1 MYSDKKISVGLVQ
14 IGDKFGDEYYLP
26 YSIGLLQAYAQRHL
40 KEPDRFEFLL
50 PIYCRVGVKEGVE
63 SLLNANIIFFSV
75 YIWNYQISLKI
86 AMGIK
91 QEMKDCIIVFG
102 GPQVPESTIGMRRF
116 LEDNPFVDIGC
127 YGQGEIPFLSILE
140 NFEEQLWGNVSSI
153 GFINKEN
160 GFVYNTT
167 SERIGNLDEIPPVYS
182 GGIFDPLIKAN
193 PEESWSALI
202 ETNRG
207 CPFLCSYCY
216 WGKKARNKLYQF
228 DMERIF
234 QEIDWFSH
242 NKIQFVFCCDANFGI
257 IDRDFEIV
265 RKVSENKNKY
275 GYPMAF
281 SVQNTKNSTEKIFTL
296 QKMLN
301 DYGLQKGV
309 NIALQSLNS
318 NTLERI
324 NRSNISMQTYKDLQS
339 MFTQSRIPTFSDMII
354 ALPEESYETFT
365 NGVSAVIES
374 GQHNKI
380 LFINL
385 TVLRNTE
392 MAEPE
397 YQDKY
402 GMRAVRSKM
411 ISHHTSLESTE
422 EVFEEQNLVVE
433 TESMPKE
440 DWVKTR
446 VFCWMTSLLYFNK
459 LLQIPFVIITK
470 MSSLGYKEL
479 IEVFMKTS
487 GKYGHLSEIL
497 TFFIKKAEEI
507 QEGGS
512 EYVASKK
519 WLNIWWPSDEIM
531 FIKICQEDLDLFYEE
546 SEMVIRDFL
555 LEREIILPDKLLHDT
570 IVLSKSL
577 LKVPFVKTD
586 LEIELNYNVLEVYQ
600 GVLRKMDVELKNRC
614 FNYTIDRTSNRWS
627 SCDEWLREVVWYGTK
642 KGAYL
647 YECKNEYVILE

>member
-1 MYSDKKISVGLVQ
+1 MNSDKKIIVGLVQ

-26 YSIGLLQAYAQRHL
+26 YSIGLLQAYAQRNI
-40 KEPDRFEFLL
+40 KEPERYKFLL
-50 PIYCRVGVKEGVE
+50 PIYRRVKVDDGVE
-63 SLLNANIIFFSV
+63 YLLSADIVFFSV

-91 QEMKDCIIVFG
+91 QLRKDCIVVFG
-102 GPQVPESTIGMRRF
+102 GPQVSESAIGMRMF
-116 LEDNPFVDIGC
+116 LENNPFVDIGC
-127 YGQGEIPFLSILE
+127 YGQGEIAFLSILE

-153 GFINKEN
+153 GFLNKEN
-160 GFVYNTT
+160 SFVYNTA
-167 SERIGNLDEIPPVYS
+167 SERISNLDEIPHVYS
-182 GGIFDPLIKAN
+182 GGIFNSLINAN
-193 PEESWSALI
+193 PEQSWSALI

-228 DMERIF
+228 GMERIF
-234 QEIDWFSH
+234 QEIDWFSQ

-265 RKVSENKNKY
+265 RKVSENKEKY

-281 SVQNTKNSTEKIFTL
+281 SVQNTKNSTEKIFML
-296 QKMLN
+296 QKILN
-301 DYGLQKGV
+301 DNDLQKGV
-309 NIALQSLNS
+309 NIALQSLNK
-318 NTLERI
+318 NTLKHV

-365 NGVSAVIES
+365 KGVSTVIES

-402 GMRAVRSKM
+402 GMKTVKSKM

-422 EVFEEQNLVVE
+422 EVFEEQDLVVE

-446 VFCWMTSLLYFNK
+446 VFCWMSSLLYFNK

-470 MSSLGYKEL
+470 LSSLGYKEL
-479 IEVFMKTS
+479 IEVFMETS
-487 GKYGHLSEIL
+487 GKYGKLSEIL

-507 QEGGS
+507 QKGGS
-512 EYVASKK
+512 EYVASEK
-519 WLNIWWPSDEIM
+519 WLNIWWPADEIM
-531 FIKICQEDLDLFYEE
+531 FIKVCREGIDVFYEE
-546 SEMVIRDFL
+546 AEMAIKDFL
-555 LEREIILPDKLLHDT
+555 LVKAISFPDKLLHDA
-570 IVLSKSL
+570 ILLNKSL
-577 LKVPFVKTD
+577 LKEPSAETVLRID
-586 LEIELNYNVLEVYQ
+586 LNHNVFEIYQ
-600 GVLRKMDVELKNRC
+600 GILRKTKVELETGC
-614 FNYTIDRTSNRWS
+614 FNYTIDKTSDRWS
-627 SCDEWLREVVWYGTK
+627 SWDEWLREVVWYGSK

-647 YECKNEYVILE
+647 YECKN

>member
-1 MYSDKKISVGLVQ
+1 VMNSDKKIIVGLVQ

-26 YSIGLLQAYAQRHL
+26 YSIGLLQAYAQRNI
-40 KEPDRFEFLL
+40 KEPERYKFLL
-50 PIYCRVGVKEGVE
+50 PIYRRVKVDDGVE
-63 SLLNANIIFFSV
+63 YLLSADIVFFSV

-91 QEMKDCIIVFG
+91 QLRKDCIVVFG
-102 GPQVPESTIGMRRF
+102 GPQVSESAIGMRMF
-116 LEDNPFVDIGC
+116 LENNPFVDIGC
-127 YGQGEIPFLSILE
+127 YGQGEIAFLSILE

-153 GFINKEN
+153 GFLNKEN
-160 GFVYNTT
+160 SFVYNTA
-167 SERIGNLDEIPPVYS
+167 SERISNLDEIPPVYS
-182 GGIFDPLIKAN
+182 GGIFNSLINAN
-193 PEESWSALI
+193 PEQSWSALI

-228 DMERIF
+228 GMERIF
-234 QEIDWFSH
+234 QEIDWFSQ

-265 RKVSENKNKY
+265 RKVSENKEKY

-281 SVQNTKNSTEKIFTL
+281 SVQNTKNSTEKIFML
-296 QKMLN
+296 QKILN
-301 DYGLQKGV
+301 DNDLQKGV
-309 NIALQSLNS
+309 NIALQSLNK
-318 NTLERI
+318 NTLKHV

-365 NGVSAVIES
+365 KGVSTVIES

-402 GMRAVRSKM
+402 GMKTVKSKM

-422 EVFEEQNLVVE
+422 EVFEEQDLVVE

-446 VFCWMTSLLYFNK
+446 VFCWMSSLLYFNK

-470 MSSLGYKEL
+470 LSSLGYKEL
-479 IEVFMKTS
+479 IEVFMETS
-487 GKYGHLSEIL
+487 GKYGKLSEIL

-507 QEGGS
+507 QKGGS
-512 EYVASKK
+512 EYVASEK
-519 WLNIWWPSDEIM
+519 WLNIWWPADEIM
-531 FIKICQEDLDLFYEE
+531 FIKVCREGIDVFYEE
-546 SEMVIRDFL
+546 AEMAIKDFL
-555 LEREIILPDKLLHDT
+555 LVKAISFPDKLLHDA
-570 IVLSKSL
+570 ILLNKSL
-577 LKVPFVKTD
+577 LKEPSAETVLRID
-586 LEIELNYNVLEVYQ
+586 LNHNVFEIYQ
-600 GVLRKMDVELKNRC
+600 GILRKTKVELETGC
-614 FNYTIDRTSNRWS
+614 FNYTIDKTSDRWS
-627 SCDEWLREVVWYGTK
+627 SWDEWLREVVWYGSK

-647 YECKNEYVILE
+647 YECKN

>member
-1 MYSDKKISVGLVQ
+1 MMNSDKKIIVGLVQ

-26 YSIGLLQAYAQRHL
+26 YSIGLLQAYAQRNI
-40 KEPDRFEFLL
+40 KEPERYKFLL
-50 PIYCRVGVKEGVE
+50 PIYRRVKVDDGVE
-63 SLLNANIIFFSV
+63 YLLSADIVFFSV

-91 QEMKDCIIVFG
+91 QLRKDCIVVFG
-102 GPQVPESTIGMRRF
+102 GPQVSESAIGMRMF
-116 LEDNPFVDIGC
+116 LENNPFVDIGC
-127 YGQGEIPFLSILE
+127 YGQGEIAFLSILE

-153 GFINKEN
+153 GFLNKEN
-160 GFVYNTT
+160 SFVYNTA
-167 SERIGNLDEIPPVYS
+167 SERISNLDEIPHVYS
-182 GGIFDPLIKAN
+182 GGIFNSLINAN
-193 PEESWSALI
+193 PEQSWSALI

-228 DMERIF
+228 GMERIF
-234 QEIDWFSH
+234 QEIDWFSQ

-265 RKVSENKNKY
+265 RKVSENKEKY

-281 SVQNTKNSTEKIFTL
+281 SVQNTKNSTEKIFML
-296 QKMLN
+296 QKILN
-301 DYGLQKGV
+301 DNDLQKGV
-309 NIALQSLNS
+309 NIALQSLNK
-318 NTLERI
+318 NTLKHV

-365 NGVSAVIES
+365 KGVSTVIES

-402 GMRAVRSKM
+402 GMKTVKSKM

-422 EVFEEQNLVVE
+422 EVFEEQDLVVE

-446 VFCWMTSLLYFNK
+446 VFCWMSSLLYFNK

-470 MSSLGYKEL
+470 LSSLGYKEL
-479 IEVFMKTS
+479 IEVFMETS
-487 GKYGHLSEIL
+487 GKYGKLSEIL

-507 QEGGS
+507 QKGGS
-512 EYVASKK
+512 EYVASEK
-519 WLNIWWPSDEIM
+519 WLNIWWPADEIM
-531 FIKICQEDLDLFYEE
+531 FIKVCREGIDVFYEE
-546 SEMVIRDFL
+546 AEMAIKDFL
-555 LEREIILPDKLLHDT
+555 LVKAISFPDKLLHDA
-570 IVLSKSL
+570 ILLNKSL
-577 LKVPFVKTD
+577 LKEPSAETVLRID
-586 LEIELNYNVLEVYQ
+586 LNHNVFEIYQ
-600 GVLRKMDVELKNRC
+600 GILRKTKVELETGC
-614 FNYTIDRTSNRWS
+614 FNYTIDKTSDRWS
-627 SCDEWLREVVWYGTK
+627 SWDEWLREVVWYGSK

-647 YECKNEYVILE
+647 YECKN

>member
-1 MYSDKKISVGLVQ
+1 MMNSDKKIIVGLVQ

-26 YSIGLLQAYAQRHL
+26 YSIGLLQAYAQRNI
-40 KEPDRFEFLL
+40 KEPERYKFLL
-50 PIYCRVGVKEGVE
+50 PIYRRVKVDDGVE
-63 SLLNANIIFFSV
+63 YLLSADIVFFSV

-91 QEMKDCIIVFG
+91 QLRKDCIVVFG
-102 GPQVPESTIGMRRF
+102 GPQVSESAIGMRMF
-116 LEDNPFVDIGC
+116 LENNPFVDIGC
-127 YGQGEIPFLSILE
+127 YGQGEIAFLSILE

-153 GFINKEN
+153 GFLNKEN
-160 GFVYNTT
+160 SFVYNTA
-167 SERIGNLDEIPPVYS
+167 SERISNLDEIPPVYS
-182 GGIFDPLIKAN
+182 GGIFNSLINAN
-193 PEESWSALI
+193 PEQSWSALI

-228 DMERIF
+228 GMERIF
-234 QEIDWFSH
+234 QEIDWFSQ

-265 RKVSENKNKY
+265 RKVSENKEKY

-281 SVQNTKNSTEKIFTL
+281 SVQNTKNSTEKIFML
-296 QKMLN
+296 QKILN
-301 DYGLQKGV
+301 DNDLQKGV
-309 NIALQSLNS
+309 NIALQSLNK
-318 NTLERI
+318 NTLKHV

-365 NGVSAVIES
+365 KGVSTVIES

-402 GMRAVRSKM
+402 GMKTVKSKM

-422 EVFEEQNLVVE
+422 EVFEEQDLVVE

-446 VFCWMTSLLYFNK
+446 VFCWMSSLLYFNK

-470 MSSLGYKEL
+470 LSSLGYKEL
-479 IEVFMKTS
+479 IEVFMETS
-487 GKYGHLSEIL
+487 GKYGKLSEIL

-507 QEGGS
+507 QKGGS
-512 EYVASKK
+512 EYVASEK
-519 WLNIWWPSDEIM
+519 WLNIWWPADEIM
-531 FIKICQEDLDLFYEE
+531 FIKVCREGIDVFYEE
-546 SEMVIRDFL
+546 AEMAIKDFL
-555 LEREIILPDKLLHDT
+555 LVKAISFPDKLLHDA
-570 IVLSKSL
+570 ILLNKSL
-577 LKVPFVKTD
+577 LKEPSAETVLRID
-586 LEIELNYNVLEVYQ
+586 LNHNVFEIYQ
-600 GVLRKMDVELKNRC
+600 GILRKTKVELETGC
-614 FNYTIDRTSNRWS
+614 FNYTIDKTSDRWS
-627 SCDEWLREVVWYGTK
+627 SWDEWLREVVWYGSK

-647 YECKNEYVILE
+647 YECKN